1 MKYLYPSCIFA
12 QLTFKDVLFVVILI
26 FTMRD
31 LNRDCAVLNF
41 LSIVAVNLVLA
52 QPKHNFPPVHKPKPI
67 SLYKVDLSEP
77 QIS

>member
-1 MKYLYPSCIFA
+1 M
-12 QLTFKDVLFVVILI
+12 
-26 FTMRD
+26 
-31 LNRDCAVLNF
+31 LNF